1 MVISISLTKSEE
13 NESIEAGVGSLFDK
27 KRFMKISKKIM
38 LIEEKKKNKFILSR
52 NF

>member
-27 KRFMKISKKIM
+27 KD
-38 LIEEKKKNKFILSR
+38 L
-52 NF
+52 